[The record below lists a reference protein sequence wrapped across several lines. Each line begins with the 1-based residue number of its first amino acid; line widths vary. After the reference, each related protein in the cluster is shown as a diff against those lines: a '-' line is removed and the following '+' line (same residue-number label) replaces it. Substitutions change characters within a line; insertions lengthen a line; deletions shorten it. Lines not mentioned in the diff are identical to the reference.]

1 MNAEIAPEGIVPSLP
16 PDDPMAGRHTSV
28 VLQWAGNPP
37 QYVLHVNSALDAE
50 SLTEFLVHE
59 FKRISK
65 ALRNEPITQDDTS
78 DIPVDD
84 LAASLI
90 ADVEQPSVVAS
101 DLLSSTEE

>member
-1 MNAEIAPEGIVPSLP
+1 MNAEIAPEGIVHSLP
-16 PDDPMAGRHTSV
+16 SDDPMAGRHTSV

-101 DLLSSTEE
+101 DLLPSTEE

>member
-1 MNAEIAPEGIVPSLP
+1 MNAEIAPEGPVTELP

-28 VLQWAGNPP
+28 VVQWAGNPP

-59 FKRISK
+59 LKRISK
-65 ALRNEPITQDDTS
+65 ALRANPITQDDQS
-78 DIPVDD
+78 DIQVDD

-90 ADVEQPSVVAS
+90 EDVEQPSAVAS
-101 DLLSSTEE
+101 DFVPAVVE